1 MLAAWRDVALAWK
14 SLEATKE
21 RGERAK
27 HGHLS
32 LPPGMQPEKSAGR
45 YTTQEAHQHLKF
57 FSLAFSK
64 PQTLLKTPQEL
75 NLLAVLSVSSELG
88 SFIFVPINTNC
99 GQGGLSLKTGPKRNV
114 CADLFQVLLGTGRSD
129 SYHPH
134 LAQAPGRQLQGK
146 ATGHTHCVDSLST
159 GESSISSCHQLLFCS
174 VMEQAK
180 RTQGKIIT
188 TFLQKK
194 SSKSFL
200 VNCMHRKSFVWA
212 LIFIK
217 TIPLPMSIKGH
228 YRLHDIS
235 GL

>member
-1 MLAAWRDVALAWK
+1 
-14 SLEATKE
+14 
-21 RGERAK
+21 
-27 HGHLS
+27 
-32 LPPGMQPEKSAGR
+32 MQPEKSAGR
-45 YTTQEAHQHLKF
+45 YTMKEAHQHLKF

-64 PQTLLKTPQEL
+64 TQMLLKTPQEL
-75 NLLAVLSVSSELG
+75 NQFAVLSVSSEVG
-88 SFIFVPINTNC
+88 SLHFCPNKHRLRAARTKSENWPKTRGVCRLVSSASRHREKRFLPPTPC
-99 GQGGLSLKTGPKRNV
+99 PGSWQAASGKSHGAHPLHGLLRK
-114 CADLFQVLLGTGRSD
+114 
-129 SYHPH
+129 
-134 LAQAPGRQLQGK
+134 
-146 ATGHTHCVDSLST
+146 
-159 GESSISSCHQLLFCS
+159 GESSISSCHQLRFCS

>member
-1 MLAAWRDVALAWK
+1 
-14 SLEATKE
+14 
-21 RGERAK
+21 
-27 HGHLS
+27 
-32 LPPGMQPEKSAGR
+32 MQPEKSAGR
-45 YTTQEAHQHLKF
+45 YTTKEAHQHLKF

-64 PQTLLKTPQEL
+64 TQMLLKTPQEL
-75 NLLAVLSVSSELG
+75 NQFAVLSVSSEVG
-88 SFIFVPINTNC
+88 SLHFCPNKHQLRAARTKSENWP
-99 GQGGLSLKTGPKRNV
+99 KTRCV
-114 CADLFQVLLGTGRSD
+114 CRLVSSASRHRESD

-134 LAQAPGRQLQGK
+134 LAQAPGRRLQGK
-146 ATGHTHCVDSLST
+146 ATGHTHCMDSLST
-159 GESSISSCHQLLFCS
+159 GESSISSCHQLRFCS